1 MAAATVIL
9 DARLR
14 RMRAATTGPGL
25 TGSGCGPGVDDLLDD
40 ISPACRT
47 FAVPGPPVSAVPA

>member
-1 MAAATVIL
+1 VIL